1 VAASIPYRIAAE
13 ILKAQQRG
21 TPASWRHL
29 GTLIDRNFDDLANH
43 ANVENVS
50 TGRVSTTDATPTAVW
65 SMNIPPETTVL
76 IDVAVVARRTGG
88 SAGTAEDGAGYQ
100 RLQTFKNVA
109 GVATGI
115 GLATAPVTN
124 EDQPAWTVA
133 FSTGIN
139 DQIDVLVTG
148 AANNNISWY
157 AVVRTFR
164 VSS

>member
-1 VAASIPYRIAAE
+1 
-13 ILKAQQRG
+13 
-21 TPASWRHL
+21 
-29 GTLIDRNFDDLANH
+29 
-43 ANVENVS
+43 VS

-76 IDVAVVARRTGG
+76 IDVSVVARRTGG